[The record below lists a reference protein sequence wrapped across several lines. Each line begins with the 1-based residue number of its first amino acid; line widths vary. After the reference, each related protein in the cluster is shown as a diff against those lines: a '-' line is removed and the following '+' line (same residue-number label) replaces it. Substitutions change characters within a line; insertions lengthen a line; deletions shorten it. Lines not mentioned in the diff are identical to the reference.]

1 MGTTTFFPLDTPPS
15 GGDTLYLSTTAA
27 YYALSPI
34 FREKLHSLSAIHS
47 GVQQYNV
54 TDGDKRHIRAPIE
67 TVHPVVRTHPVSIS
81 SPEPQFSSYS
91 HKQGNENEFFIRQP
105 PLHEENCRLEGRG
118 EL

>member
-27 YYALSPI
+27 YNALSPI

-54 TDGDKRHIRAPIE
+54 TDGEKRHIRAPIE
-67 TVHPVVRTHPVSIS
+67 TVHPVVRTHPVSI
-81 SPEPQFSSYS
+81 P
-91 HKQGNENEFFIRQP
+91 
-105 PLHEENCRLEGRG
+105 
-118 EL
+118 